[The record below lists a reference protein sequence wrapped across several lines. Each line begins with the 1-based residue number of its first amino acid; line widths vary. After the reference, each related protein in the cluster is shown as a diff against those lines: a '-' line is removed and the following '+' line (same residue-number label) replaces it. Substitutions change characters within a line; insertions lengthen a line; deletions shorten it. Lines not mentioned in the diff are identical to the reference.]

1 MQVIWGKNERKIGDE
16 FRYSM
21 TMTITISSL
30 VA

>member
-1 MQVIWGKNERKIGDE
+1 MRVIWGKNERKIGDE
-16 FRYSM
+16 FRYPM